1 MQSRNITTLGN
12 CTQLQYPELQSI
24 T

>member
-12 CTQLQYPELQSI
+12 CTQLQYPQLQPI